1 MQRTHRYLV
10 SFLLG
15 AALIAPVG
23 LQAKDREPNC
33 QEKGR
38 HGYYDR
44 DRRECRDW
52 DDHEDR
58 AYQKWLESKRW
69 THREYSKLKAK
80 QQSEYW
86 KWRHEHPD
94 DDRDRHDGDRH

>member
-1 MQRTHRYLV
+1 MQRLHRCLV

-23 LQAKDREPNC
+23 LQAKGREPNC

-52 DDHEDR
+52 DDREDR

-69 THREYSKLKAK
+69 THREFSRLKAK

-94 DDRDRHDGDRH
+94 DDRDRHDRDRH